1 MNSQPGPF
9 ELTIC
14 PACGHFPGPRAKFCS
29 ECGLA
34 LHALAPLSAVPAR
47 RVRGL
52 PPLNRAERRQLTVMF
67 CDLVGSTELSTRM
80 DPEDLSELL
89 GRYRAL
95 VESEVER
102 LGGTTDRFLGDGVMV
117 YFGYPLARED
127 DAVRAVRAAL
137 AIVRGMETLRSPQG
151 PRSSQ
156 ALQVHIGIHTGMVLI
171 DRTPGGAGDIIGETP
186 NLASKVESLAPPD
199 TVLVSSATHALTAE
213 LFDFA
218 PWGPLELKGFS
229 PSLHLHRL
237 IGERD
242 WRREVGFGRP
252 AGKQLFGRATE
263 TALLDRLWREAKGDD
278 PTHDGVAHAGQE
290 RTAGSGRVAVIVGEP
305 GIGKTR
311 LTQWIA
317 DRAEASGGQVL
328 KFFCAEEA
336 TDTAFWPISET
347 VARLLRLT
355 GQSNATQFHRLSRA
369 AARAGLPEDQFVGAM
384 SDLLSLDPSAFE
396 PSESPSVPLPK
407 GDKSTSLSPE
417 GRRQRLVDV
426 LLAWVAMLA
435 AESPLL
441 VVVENVHWAD
451 PSSRVLLAELA
462 RRARTQRLLLLVTCR
477 PAGEEPLADISAVE
491 RIALERLPSGD
502 LEAMLTAL
510 WREAILPGDM
520 QRLLLDKC
528 DGVPLFLE
536 QLVKTVAE
544 RASRGGSAVL
554 PDVPTSLRDMLASRL
569 DRLGSARLIAL
580 AASVIGRQFPA
591 RLLRAL
597 LPRRGHEIDA
607 GLSALAAADIIIPAG
622 APGEAMFRF
631 RHALLRDAAYDSL
644 LRSERAKFHRTLA
657 RAYRKHYAPLVEA
670 QPELVARHASAAGDI
685 ADALDYWWKAG
696 LRARARSANREATA
710 HFRAGIADAE
720 RIEDVTERKQQTVR
734 FTMATSRAAF
744 AAEGFASPEVE
755 RLNSRALALVEEGS
769 SSDALPT
776 VLGAM
781 FSFYQV
787 RGPLRRAQESG
798 ERLLTLLD
806 ATRDIAGLASNKR
819 RVGWCL
825 FCRGEI
831 RTGKALLGEALA
843 LARQDVPSEEGGLAV
858 SDTTV
863 IGQANL
869 GWVESFSSDLVSG
882 ADRCRDA
889 LNLARRRYADRG
901 RNARDVG
908 NLPSEVAYALC
919 MSAAVAKQVQDPA
932 EVIKF
937 AGEACEFSGAHDL
950 PYWRA
955 WATVLLGWGVAH
967 VDPDRG
973 TALLHEGIGAYKATG
988 ARLFVPYN
996 LALLAE
1002 ACMAFDRA
1010 SEGLTYVAEAKSVGE
1025 QIDAHFMDAE
1035 LLRIEARLRAQTGD
1049 MDGALETLGH
1059 SMALA
1064 EMQGAITIRQW
1075 SARDR
1080 IFLKDG
1086 TRGPPGLIAAA
1097 WPSKESR
1104 EGNGGRG

>member
-1 MNSQPGPF
+1 MNSQTGPF
-9 ELTIC
+9 ELPIC
-14 PACGHFPGPRAKFCS
+14 PACGHFAGPRAKFCS

-34 LHALAPLSAVPAR
+34 LHALAPLSPAPTR

-95 VESEVER
+95 VEGEVER

-137 AIVRGMETLRSPQG
+137 GIVRGMETLRASPGAG
-151 PRSSQ
+151 PSQ

-242 WRREVGFGRP
+242 WRREVGLGRSP
-252 AGKQLFGRATE
+252 GKQLFGRATE
-263 TALLDRLWREAKGDD
+263 TKTLDRLWREVQGDGSARE
-278 PTHDGVAHAGQE
+278 GVGRAG
-290 RTAGSGRVAVIVGEP
+290 GSGRVAAIVGEP

-317 DRAEASGGQVL
+317 DRAEASGGLVL

-336 TDTAFWPISET
+336 TDTAFWPISEA

-355 GQSNATQFHRLSRA
+355 GQSQATQFHRLARA
-369 AARAGLPEDQFVGAM
+369 ATRAGLPADPFVGAL
-384 SDLLSLDPSAFE
+384 SDLLSLDPSALE
-396 PSESPSVPLPK
+396 ACGRQCGPLHH
-407 GDKSTSLSPE
+407 DEKSNSLSPE
-417 GRRQRLVDV
+417 GRRQRLVDM
-426 LLAWVAMLA
+426 LLAWVAALA
-435 AESPLL
+435 AEAPLL
-441 VVVENVHWAD
+441 VVVENIHWAD

-462 RRARTQRLLLLVTCR
+462 KRARTQRLLLLATAR
-477 PAGEEPLADISAVE
+477 PTAEKPLAELPSVE

-607 GLSALAAADIIIPAG
+607 GLAALAAADIIVPAG

-685 ADALDYWWKAG
+685 ADALEFWWKAG

-720 RIEDVTERKQQTVR
+720 RIEDLAERKQQTVR

-755 RLNSRALALVEEGS
+755 RLNSRALALVEEI
-769 SSDALPT
+769 SDAESLPA

-787 RGPLRRAQESG
+787 RGPLGRAHESAH
-798 ERLLTLLD
+798 RLLALD
-806 ATRDIAGLASNKR
+806 SVRTDPAKIARGKR
-819 RVGWCL
+819 RVGWNA

-831 RTGKALLGEALA
+831 RAGAALLSEALT
-843 LARQDVPSEEGGLAV
+843 LAQRHATREEAGLAE
-858 SDTTV
+858 SDVAV
-863 IGQANL
+863 IGLANL
-869 GWVESFSSDLVSG
+869 GWALSFTGDHHSAS
-882 ADRCRDA
+882 ARCAEA
-889 LNLARRRYADRG
+889 LSLARRRHAERG
-901 RNARDVG
+901 SHTRDVG
-908 NLPSEVAYALC
+908 NLPGDIAYALC
-919 MSAAVAKQVQDPA
+919 MSAAVAKQAQDPA
-932 EVIKF
+932 HVVKL
-937 AGEACEFSGAHDL
+937 AGEAREFAGAHDL
-950 PYWRA
+950 PYWLA
-955 WATVLLGWGVAH
+955 WATVLLGWGIAH
-967 VDPDRG
+967 QDADRG
-973 TALLHEGIGAYKATG
+973 TALLQEGIDAYKATG

-1002 ACMAFDRA
+1002 ACMAYGRA
-1010 SEGLTYVAEAKSVGE
+1010 SEGRRALHGCRTAAHRGTAPRADGRHGWRAGYACTVHRARR
-1025 QIDAHFMDAE
+1025 DAGRDDDMAMV
-1035 LLRIEARLRAQTGD
+1035 RA
-1049 MDGALETLGH
+1049 
-1059 SMALA
+1059 
-1064 EMQGAITIRQW
+1064 
-1075 SARDR
+1075 
-1080 IFLKDG
+1080 
-1086 TRGPPGLIAAA
+1086 
-1097 WPSKESR
+1097 
-1104 EGNGGRG
+1104 